1 MVRALPIGVQ
11 DFKKIRESDY
21 LYVDKSDMISQILSE
36 GADVYLYTRPRRFGK
51 SLNLSMLDAFFN
63 LRYPKDNKWFDGLKV
78 SDCKECQEH
87 KNAYPVI
94 YFDFKDLDANTY
106 ELFLKRLS
114 IKISELFIQ
123 YEYLENSDKINRVQ
137 RSRFDSVYSGTTDES
152 ELMNALS
159 LLMKMLYSYH
169 GKKVIV
175 LLDEY
180 DNPIHN
186 AYGKDFHK
194 DIIDVMRG
202 MLSSALKGN
211 DSLMFGVITGVMQI
225 SKESIFSGLNNL
237 EVNNIFSK
245 DFDEMFGF
253 TNDEV
258 KSICEEYGHPEKYI
272 EAKEW
277 YDGYRFG
284 NAEVYNPWSVIKY
297 VKSGFDPQTYWAGT
311 SGNSILNDLLESAS
325 PDMWDEFRMLAEGGS
340 ILYIVNPTIT
350 FQDLHDNERNI
361 YSMLVMSGYLTA
373 ISAENDRMFIT
384 IPNGEMAHVFG
395 DMFLN
400 RIRIEASV
408 YVRSLAKAF
417 ITGDVSLIEQYLY
430 DLFASSAGNAMLN
443 DEHSYQAF
451 ITGMLMYLNG
461 KYTVKADFEDGNG
474 RYDIRLER
482 KYGDFPNIV
491 IEIKRV
497 PTDSSDELALSKA
510 KDALEQIKERDY
522 IHGLKGNTLLYGI
535 AFRNKRPTVVS
546 ERLAL

>member
-11 DFKKIRESDY
+11 DFKEIRESDY

-63 LRYPKDNKWFDGLKV
+63 LKYPKDNKWFDGLKV
-78 SDCKECQEH
+78 SDCKECMEY

-186 AYGKDFHK
+186 AYGKDFQK
-194 DIIDVMRG
+194 EIIGIMRG

-253 TNDEV
+253 TNGEV
-258 KSICEEYGHPEKYI
+258 KSICEEYGHPEKYD

-277 YDGYRFG
+277 YRQIVADGHTLAMHSYSHKYSTIYESVDSFSADFTKLRDMLEDITGVNCRFYRF
-284 NAEVYNPWSVIKY
+284 P
-297 VKSGFDPQTYWAGT
+297 
-311 SGNSILNDLLESAS
+311 
-325 PDMWDEFRMLAEGGS
+325 GGS
-340 ILYIVNPTIT
+340 SNQVSNT
-350 FQDLHDNERNI
+350 DMNEFIDYLGEQGMTYYDWNVVCGDATSQI
-361 YSMLVMSGYLTA
+361 YTA
-373 ISAENDRMFIT
+373 
-384 IPNGEMAHVFG
+384 
-395 DMFLN
+395 
-400 RIRIEASV
+400 
-408 YVRSLAKAF
+408 
-417 ITGDVSLIEQYLY
+417 
-430 DLFASSAGNAMLN
+430 
-443 DEHSYQAF
+443 
-451 ITGMLMYLNG
+451 
-461 KYTVKADFEDGNG
+461 
-474 RYDIRLER
+474 
-482 KYGDFPNIV
+482 
-491 IEIKRV
+491 
-497 PTDSSDELALSKA
+497 DELVQNVMTDVVKYKYSVVLMHDAA
-510 KDALEQIKERDY
+510 EKDSTVEALENILQKLEKMDAQILPITEDAPV
-522 IHGLKGNTLLYGI
+522 IHHNL
-535 AFRNKRPTVVS
+535 S
-546 ERLAL
+546 